1 MAHVTVAANQKG
13 GVGKTTISV
22 NLGAVTHDV
31 LAGTADESP
40 VLVASTDPQ
49 ASAVWWS
56 QRVQQLPFD
65 FVQIDDP
72 RDLARLKNQRQYQ
85 RVFVDSPGSLEDE
98 NILLATLAHA
108 DDVLIPMPPEGLA
121 YDPTARTIE
130 RVIKPRGLRYWV
142 VINNWDPRDGRSDL
156 EQTQAYVD
164 KRGWPR
170 TNVVVRRYKIHTR
183 AAVDGMVVT
192 EYPKNRVAME
202 AREDFFRLALEL
214 GLGTAP
220 RPTGDL
226 VVAEA
231 QGA

>member
-49 ASAVWWS
+49 SSAVWWS
-56 QRVQQLPFD
+56 ARVQKLPFD

-72 RDLARLKNQRQYQ
+72 RDLVRLKNQRKYQ

-156 EQTQAYVD
+156 EQTQTYVD

-214 GLGTAP
+214 GLGAAP
-220 RPTGDL
+220 RPVGDL
-226 VVAEA
+226 VVADE